1 MQRGTFLRF
10 SSHGEGVY
18 RRFDK
23 NRIGANDHYV
33 RFKDGEKKIALKKL
47 EPRDWTVVPAA
58 KLSPVS
64 ELQRLVELMLGG
76 TWDPTGH
83 AGGLKIGCVPCWF
96 SLCFTNGAALPR
108 LQTQSSLLRG
118 VYVH

>member
-1 MQRGTFLRF
+1 
-10 SSHGEGVY
+10 VY

-33 RFKDGEKKIALKKL
+33 RFKDGQKKIALKKL

-76 TWDPTGH
+76 SWDRH
-83 AGGLKIGCVPCWF
+83 ALPQSGLRIVCVPCWS

-108 LQTQSSLLRG
+108 LPCLQTHSSLLRG